1 MFFYYDL
8 SGSQLFDLN
17 PDSQGSGLNSP
28 KAGQFSLVIAIPYL
42 KLMVKFKYECEPTE
56 GAHVELQEI
65 KF

>member
-1 MFFYYDL
+1 M
-8 SGSQLFDLN
+8 
-17 PDSQGSGLNSP
+17 NSP